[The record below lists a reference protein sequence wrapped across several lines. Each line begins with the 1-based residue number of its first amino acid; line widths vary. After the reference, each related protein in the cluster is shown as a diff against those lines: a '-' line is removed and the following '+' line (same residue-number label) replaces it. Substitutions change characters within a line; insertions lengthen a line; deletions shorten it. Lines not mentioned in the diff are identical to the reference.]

1 MTKDYFGMC
10 CLAVMNCVL
19 HFCRNLCCF
28 STFLSQNMVAV
39 NTIGFKQANERPA
52 NSKVVFD
59 VMYAMLIIVAR
70 GR

>member
-1 MTKDYFGMC
+1 
-10 CLAVMNCVL
+10 
-19 HFCRNLCCF
+19 
-28 STFLSQNMVAV
+28 MVAV

-52 NSKVVFD
+52 NCKVLFD